1 MGKVW
6 LVALLL
12 VGVMADAWSQA
23 APPVKVGFSIARTGI
38 FAAGT
43 QTSLNSYEL
52 WAERVNAGGGLDVK
66 GTKRPVQ
73 LVWHDDQSDA
83 SKSAQIYE
91 KLITSDKVDLLIG
104 PWGSPANLAI
114 AGVVERHQFPTVVGS
129 ASSVKLREIK
139 AGNIFFTSM
148 VFPDK
153 LGQTLPDLLKANG
166 YKSAAVLTVQV
177 PYTLEIKSFLVPNLK
192 KAGIDVKVD
201 EGYPPT
207 VKDMTALLL
216 RVKEAAPEAVIVL
229 SFPADTAIYMNQARE
244 TGINAPFQFNLI
256 GPTREWFPKQFGAH
270 ANGMVTIGSW
280 HPNKAEWSK
289 AKPFY
294 DAYTKKFNEKPDYSD
309 AILGYMACEVLEEA
323 VRIAG
328 LDKDALRKTLAS
340 ATFETLTGPVKFSGV
355 ENVATPT
362 GLSQYQNGQLE
373 IVWPP
378 NIATAKLIRKTA
390 AAR

>member
-1 MGKVW
+1 M
-6 LVALLL
+6 
-12 VGVMADAWSQA
+12 VGVLGAALSYAAD
-23 APPVKVGFSIARTGI
+23 PVKVGFSIARTGI

-43 QTSLNSYEL
+43 QTSLNAYEL
-52 WAERVNAGGGLDVK
+52 WAEQVNAKGGLDVK

-73 LVWHDDQSDA
+73 LVWYDDQSDT
-83 SKSAQIYE
+83 SKAAQIYE

-104 PWGSPANLAI
+104 PWGSPASLAI
-114 AGVVERHQFPTVVGS
+114 AGVLERHQFPAVVGS

-153 LGQTLPDLLKANG
+153 LGQTLPEILKANG

-201 EGYPPT
+201 EGYPPA

-216 RVKEAAPEAVIVL
+216 RVKEAAPDAVIVL
-229 SFPADTAIYMNQARE
+229 SFPADTAIYMSQARE
-244 TGINAPFQFNLI
+244 IGISAPFQFNLI
-256 GPTREWFPKQFGAH
+256 GPTREWFVKQFGAH
-270 ANGMVTIGSW
+270 ADGMVTIGSW
-280 HPNKAEWSK
+280 NPNKKEWPK
-289 AKPFY
+289 AKPFF

-309 AILGYMACEVLEEA
+309 AVLGYMACQVLEEA
-323 VRIAG
+323 VKTAG

-340 ATFETLTGPVKFSGV
+340 ATFDTLTGPVKFQGV

-373 IVWPP
+373 IVWPSA
-378 NIATAKLIRKTA
+378 IATAKLIRKGA
-390 AAR
+390 AAKQ